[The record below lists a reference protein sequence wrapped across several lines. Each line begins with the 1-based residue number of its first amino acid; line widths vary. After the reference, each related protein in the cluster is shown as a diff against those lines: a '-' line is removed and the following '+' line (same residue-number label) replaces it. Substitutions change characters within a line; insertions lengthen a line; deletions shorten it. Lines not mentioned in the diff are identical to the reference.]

1 MQFVWR
7 GVDFITSVDGLN
19 AMFPFL
25 TGSMV
30 LSIGMDILFV
40 VLDVPRVHIMPIS
53 LKLSAIVFGS
63 FLCRAG
69 LELVLGRSLGI
80 KVRTE
85 QYVAN
90 ALSRQDVVRAAILYH
105 YPVPDKIR
113 ADHEPTPAQRQ
124 LAARLALE
132 PRTLPTTWCRSTAT
146 TQRMWCCSPSARAS
160 AGPRSC
166 GPRRSRVRSAR
177 TILAKQINYSRK
189 YTRLC

>member
-105 YPVPDKIR
+105 YPVPAKIR

-132 PRTLPTTWCRSTAT
+132 PQDFTYHVVQEHRDDTEDVVMFTVGAGKR
-146 TQRMWCCSPSARAS
+146 RAAVVWTEAL
-160 AGPRSC
+160 AGALGEDDSC
-166 GPRRSRVRSAR
+166 
-177 TILAKQINYSRK
+177 KNK
-189 YTRLC
+189 